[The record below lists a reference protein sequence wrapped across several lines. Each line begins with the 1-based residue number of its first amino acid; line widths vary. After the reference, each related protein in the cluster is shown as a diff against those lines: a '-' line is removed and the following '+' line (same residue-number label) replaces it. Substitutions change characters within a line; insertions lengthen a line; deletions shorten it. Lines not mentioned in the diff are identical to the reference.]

1 MRRDRQEYRQ
11 RKRHEDQVR
20 RAAVRASYEQTRQKY
35 QSMVKKFYSRWAG
48 ITFGQKGAPARPT
61 PKESRGYLIQTIS
74 DCEAWCMLQA
84 RPKRLSRLG
93 PLGRRR

>member
-1 MRRDRQEYRQ
+1 MYGQGRTPRRRPAAAHFACRHNDDLSRTPCDLQEYRQ

-48 ITFGQKGAPARPT
+48 ITFGQKGARARRT
-61 PKESRGYLIQTIS
+61 AKCHE
-74 DCEAWCMLQA
+74 DA
-84 RPKRLSRLG
+84 
-93 PLGRRR
+93 